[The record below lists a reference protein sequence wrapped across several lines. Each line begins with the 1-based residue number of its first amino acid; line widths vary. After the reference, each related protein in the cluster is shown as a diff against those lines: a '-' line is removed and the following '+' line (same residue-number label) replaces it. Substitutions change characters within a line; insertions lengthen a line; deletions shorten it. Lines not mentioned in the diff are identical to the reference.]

1 MAFGDLR
8 ATLAAMN
15 FEMTINQF
23 NRLKDDRYVEA
34 RIRKKSRKIYVNG
47 KWSLMR
53 VKFLFVANLQQS
65 NPFYFFF
72 SFVLLFFFF
81 LFFFFYRRSASF
93 SRGPISRTFQF
104 LILLRWPAIRYAVQ
118 AGQATGQHLPLLL
131 FPTTSRE
138 HWAENTTWKFAPRF
152 INSFSVCSGCFE
164 MITKSD
170 TIQRI
175 SNSRVA
181 LNFAFRGTFF
191 YLRFLIIPW

>member
-1 MAFGDLR
+1 MIVNESQVSLCS
-8 ATLAAMN
+8 
-15 FEMTINQF
+15 
-23 NRLKDDRYVEA
+23 
-34 RIRKKSRKIYVNG
+34 KS
-47 KWSLMR
+47 ST
-53 VKFLFVANLQQS
+53 VKSFLF
-65 NPFYFFF
+65 FFF

-81 LFFFFYRRSASF
+81 CRRSASF

-181 LNFAFRGTFF
+181 LYFAFRGTIF
-191 YLRFLIIPW
+191 YVRFLIIPW

>member
-1 MAFGDLR
+1 MIVNESQVSLCS
-8 ATLAAMN
+8 
-15 FEMTINQF
+15 
-23 NRLKDDRYVEA
+23 
-34 RIRKKSRKIYVNG
+34 KS
-47 KWSLMR
+47 ST
-53 VKFLFVANLQQS
+53 VKSFLFFL
-65 NPFYFFF
+65 FF

-81 LFFFFYRRSASF
+81 CRRSASF

-181 LNFAFRGTFF
+181 LHFAFRGTIF
-191 YLRFLIIPW
+191 YVRFLIIPW